1 MRFYIQSIVVGV
13 ISLAV
18 VVGAASYVKTWELDR
33 QKRDFSHAAEA
44 YHQLLGGRLRNII
57 LELDSAQRFFHASHT
72 VNHDEF
78 STFVYKIVDSSP
90 EILAVSWT
98 PGVEETE
105 GAISFPIRFSEPADK
120 MKNAIGVNLAEDP
133 EILSLMEQARDEG
146 VVVPITGINSVSR
159 LVGLP
164 LMSGVTLVQP
174 VYRTSKNLSTIRE
187 RREAHLGF
195 LLLQY
200 DIGIALETALKDLRP
215 QGFDMYVVDVEADT
229 GSEIVHYHPSRLKE
243 AGKAKRL
250 SYDELWADNP
260 FTYKTA
266 LDVSGRQWKLAV
278 VPVEAF
284 FESRREYQSIIVLGF
299 GGVLSLLLFYLLYS
313 HQRRAR
319 DIQAIV
325 EMRTR
330 ELENSET
337 KQRAVVE
344 NIAEG
349 IITISETGEIETF
362 NQAAENMFGYKAAEV
377 LGKNVGTIVPAH
389 ERRDHENYIQN
400 STLTDSR
407 IINKSRDLF
416 GQRKDGRLI
425 PIELNVSRMFL
436 NGEVK
441 YVGIMHDISERVK
454 TQEILKAAKEMA
466 EKASQAKSEFLSSMS
481 HELRT
486 PLNAILGF
494 GQMLDMN
501 AQEPL
506 SARQKEC
513 VTHIMRGGRHLLNLI
528 NDVLDLAKIEAGR
541 VVLSIDVVS
550 SGKVV
555 SECLTLIT
563 PLAEDKGIGL
573 NLPNLD
579 GALPNIW
586 ADHTRLKQVLLNLL
600 SNAVKY
606 NRPKG
611 SVTLSVEE
619 VGDGRLRFKVS
630 DTGFGIPK
638 ERQRDLFK
646 PFHRLEAENSEIEG
660 TGIGLVI
667 TKDLVELMD
676 GAIGFESEEGRG
688 SVFWIDMPLAT
699 GSQTAAGFSE
709 EDAAENKMEQGRP
722 LTGRLLY
729 VEDNPENLKLMEL
742 IVGKVEGLSMISA
755 HTGELGLEMARTNK
769 PDLIVLDINLP
780 GMSGLELV
788 RRLKEDSVTADIPVF
803 ALSAAATKSDID
815 EGVKAGFARYL
826 TKPVV
831 VPEVLDAI
839 ESALIKED

>member
-18 VVGAASYVKTWELDR
+18 VAGAAGYVRTWELDR

-57 LELDSAQRFFHASHT
+57 LELDSAQRFFHASHA
-72 VNHDEF
+72 VNRDEF
-78 STFVYKIVDSSP
+78 STFVSKIVDSSP

-98 PGVEETE
+98 PAGEEPQGVV
-105 GAISFPIRFSEPADK
+105 SFPVRFSEPADK
-120 MKNAIGVNLAEDP
+120 MQSAIGVNLAEDP
-133 EILSLMEQARDEG
+133 EILSLLEQARDEG
-146 VVVPITGINSVSR
+146 VVVPITGANSVARLAGSR
-159 LVGLP
+159 

-174 VYRTSKNLSTIRE
+174 VYRTSKKLSTIRE

-200 DIGIALETALKDLRP
+200 DIGIALEAALKDLRP
-215 QGFDMYVVDVEADT
+215 QGFDMYVVDVEAET
-229 GSEIVHYHPSRLKE
+229 GSEIVHHHPSRLKE
-243 AGKAKRL
+243 AGEARRL
-250 SYDELWADNP
+250 NYDELWTDSP
-260 FTYKTA
+260 FIYKTA
-266 LDVSGRQWKLAV
+266 LDVTGRQWKLAV

-284 FESRREYQSIIVLGF
+284 FEARREYQSMIVLGF
-299 GGVLSLLLFYLLYS
+299 GAVLSLLLFYLLYS

-325 EMRTR
+325 ETRTR

-349 IITISETGEIETF
+349 IITINEAGEIETF
-362 NQAAENMFGYKAAEV
+362 NRAAEIMFGYEASEV
-377 LGKNVGTIVPAH
+377 IGKSVGVIVPSH
-389 ERRDHENYIQN
+389 ERRDHDTYIRN
-400 STLTDSR
+400 STLTNSR

-416 GQRKDGRLI
+416 GQTKDGRLI

-436 NGEVK
+436 NGEIK

-454 TQEILKAAKEMA
+454 TQEILKASKEMA

-501 AQEPL
+501 AKEPL

-550 SGKVV
+550 PGKVV
-555 SECLTLIT
+555 SECLTLIA
-563 PLAEDKGIGL
+563 PLAEDKGVAL
-573 NLPNLD
+573 KLPAME
-579 GALPNIW
+579 GEWPNIW

-606 NRPKG
+606 NRPEG
-611 SVTLSVEE
+611 SVTLSVGE
-619 VGDGRLRFKVS
+619 VEGGRLRFKVS

-638 ERQRDLFK
+638 DRQRDLFK
-646 PFHRLEAENSEIEG
+646 PFHRLDAENSEIEG

-676 GAIGFESEEGRG
+676 GTIGLESEEGRG
-688 SVFWIDMPLAT
+688 SVFWIDMPLAA
-699 GSQTAAGFSE
+699 GSQAAAVLRKGE
-709 EDAAENKMEQGRP
+709 TRKNKLEGERP
-722 LTGRLLY
+722 VNGTLLY

-742 IVGKVEGLSMISA
+742 IVGKIEGLSMVSA
-755 HTGELGLEMARTNK
+755 HTGELGLEMARASK
-769 PDLIVLDINLP
+769 PDLIILDINLP

-788 RRLKEDSVTADIPVF
+788 RRLKKDAVTAQIPVL
-803 ALSAAATKSDID
+803 ALSAAATQNDID
-815 EGVKAGFARYL
+815 EGLKAGFDRYL
-826 TKPVV
+826 TKPVI

-839 ESALIKED
+839 ETVLVR